1 VILEAGRL
9 FEKVARGVD
18 YCGSGMGKSS
28 DRDPVPNALVTGRLS
43 SDSGSLLFQGGVMDA
58 IFVSGR

>member
-1 VILEAGRL
+1 L